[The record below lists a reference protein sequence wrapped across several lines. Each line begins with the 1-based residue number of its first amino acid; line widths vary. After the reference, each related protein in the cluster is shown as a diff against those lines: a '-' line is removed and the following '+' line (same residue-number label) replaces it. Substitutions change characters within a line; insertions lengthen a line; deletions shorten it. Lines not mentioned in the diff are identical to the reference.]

1 MEIQPHWTGQPHQGT
16 AAGLPVKFA
25 SPVRWGHLLC
35 HRAALVIAIGS
46 FVIKQTQPKQKGYCF
61 FYE

>member
-1 MEIQPHWTGQPHQGT
+1 MEIEPHWTGQPGQEP
-16 AAGLPVKFA
+16 AAGLPAKSA
-25 SPVRWGHLLC
+25 SLSWGHLLC
-35 HRAALVIAIGS
+35 HRAAPVIAMGS